1 MSLCPSLEFGLATT
15 STRINTFDLTDQ
27 IKVESWLDKTALNLN
42 SKIAFQGDEEALD
55 TELRRHAGNVLPAM
69 TMPYFAANIILNVS
83 WLTMLINLPRA
94 LFMDGQDRNR
104 LLLNFM
110 YKMKGINVL
119 RHAAPVYNLTKATRY
134 VVLK

>member
-1 MSLCPSLEFGLATT
+1 MPQEKSLTVDDP
-15 STRINTFDLTDQ
+15 NDQ

-42 SKIAFQGDEEALD
+42 SKIAFQGDEEALN

-83 WLTMLINLPRA
+83 WFTMLINLPRA

-110 YKMKGINVL
+110 YKIKGIDVL
-119 RHAAPVYNLTKATRY
+119 RLAVPVYNLTKATRY
-134 VVLK
+134 VVLKYL

>member
-1 MSLCPSLEFGLATT
+1 MPQEKSLTVDDP
-15 STRINTFDLTDQ
+15 NDQ

-42 SKIAFQGDEEALD
+42 SKIAFQGDEVALN

-69 TMPYFAANIILNVS
+69 TMPIFAANIILNVS

-110 YKMKGINVL
+110 YKIKGINVL
-119 RHAAPVYNLTKATRY
+119 RHAVPVYKLTKATRY

>member
-1 MSLCPSLEFGLATT
+1 MPQEKSLTVDDP
-15 STRINTFDLTDQ
+15 NDQ

-83 WLTMLINLPRA
+83 WLTMLKNLPRA

-110 YKMKGINVL
+110 YKLKGIDVL
-119 RHAAPVYNLTKATRY
+119 RQAAPVYNLTKATRF
-134 VVLK
+134 VVLKYL

>member
-1 MSLCPSLEFGLATT
+1 MPQEKSLTVDDP
-15 STRINTFDLTDQ
+15 NDQ

-42 SKIAFQGDEEALD
+42 SKIAFRGDEEALD

-119 RHAAPVYNLTKATRY
+119 RLAVPVYNLTKATRY
-134 VVLK
+134 VVLKYL

>member
-1 MSLCPSLEFGLATT
+1 MPQEKSLTVDDP
-15 STRINTFDLTDQ
+15 NDQ
-27 IKVESWLDKTALNLN
+27 IIVESWLDKTALNLN
-42 SKIAFQGDEEALD
+42 SKIAFQGDEDALN
-55 TELRRHAGNVLPAM
+55 TELQRHAGNVLPAM

-94 LFMDGQDRNR
+94 LFMEGQDRNR

-110 YKMKGINVL
+110 YKLKGIDVL
-119 RHAAPVYNLTKATRY
+119 RQAVPVYNLTKASRY

>member
-1 MSLCPSLEFGLATT
+1 MPQEKSLTVDDP
-15 STRINTFDLTDQ
+15 TDQ

-42 SKIAFQGDEEALD
+42 TKIAFQGDEEALN
-55 TELRRHAGNVLPAM
+55 TELQRHAGNVLPAM

-104 LLLNFM
+104 LLLNSM
-110 YKMKGINVL
+110 YKIKGIDVL
-119 RHAAPVYNLTKATRY
+119 RLAVPVYNLTKATRY
-134 VVLK
+134 VVLKYL

>member
-1 MSLCPSLEFGLATT
+1 MPQEKSLTVDDP
-15 STRINTFDLTDQ
+15 NDQ

-110 YKMKGINVL
+110 YKIKGINVL
-119 RHAAPVYNLTKATRY
+119 RHAVPVYNLTKATRY
-134 VVLK
+134 VLLKYM

>member
-1 MSLCPSLEFGLATT
+1 MPQEKSLTVDDP
-15 STRINTFDLTDQ
+15 NDQ

-110 YKMKGINVL
+110 YKIKGIDVL
-119 RHAAPVYNLTKATRY
+119 RLAVPVYHLTKATRY
-134 VVLK
+134 VVLKYL

>member
-1 MSLCPSLEFGLATT
+1 MPQEKSLTVDDP
-15 STRINTFDLTDQ
+15 NDQ

-110 YKMKGINVL
+110 YKIKGINVL
-119 RHAAPVYNLTKATRY
+119 RNAVPVYNLTKATRY
-134 VVLK
+134 VLLK